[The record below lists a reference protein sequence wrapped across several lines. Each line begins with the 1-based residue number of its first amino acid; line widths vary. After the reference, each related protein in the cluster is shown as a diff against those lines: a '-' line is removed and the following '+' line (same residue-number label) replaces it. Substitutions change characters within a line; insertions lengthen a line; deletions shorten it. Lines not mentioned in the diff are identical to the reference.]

1 MQLTK
6 ENYLNEIASR
16 PIRHFN
22 INLTNQCNLRCYYCF
37 AEHNPRNISW
47 DTMKAVINF
56 AIDQYFK
63 KEKWE
68 DTLNFTYFGGEPMLR
83 YNDIIVPSV
92 LYIKEIFKKKN
103 IDKKFWPGFSI
114 TTNGTLL
121 NKERLE
127 FFKEHDFSL
136 LLSIDG
142 NEESQN
148 CNRPK
153 ENGEG
158 SFKDIV
164 KNIPDLLEFFPNTT
178 FRSTL
183 TPKTVDKIMDNYFFA
198 QDMGFNSYFLI
209 PNECEEWTE
218 EQKLMMTYQIG
229 LMSEYFYE
237 SVSNQI
243 EPLYFSPLM
252 KSFEMLLNPPVFSKG
267 VHRCG
272 LGTASVGISTE
283 GKISG
288 CQEYSSFIEEKDL
301 FFIGDVFNGIDQEKH
316 LKLLNAY
323 LAEDHIKPI
332 NKECDK
338 ENCICYDICNR
349 STCPSKNYTL
359 YENMNLNSEIICHW
373 KRICYYSAENL
384 LERAAKENNKNFQ
397 SYLKHYLPK
406 GMKH

>member
-1 MQLTK
+1 MTREDYQK
-6 ENYLNEIASR
+6 NIATR

-37 AEHNPRNISW
+37 AEHNPRNITW
-47 DTMKAVINF
+47 DTMKTTIDF
-56 AIDQYFK
+56 AINQYLE
-63 KEKWE
+63 KEQYE
-68 DTLNFTYFGGEPMLR
+68 DTLNFTFFGGEPMLR

-92 LYIKEIFKKKN
+92 KYIKDIFNEKN
-103 IDKKFWPGFSI
+103 IEKKYWPGFSI

-121 NKERLE
+121 NRERLE
-127 FFKEHDFSL
+127 FFKEHNFCL

-142 NEESQN
+142 DEESQN
-148 CNRPK
+148 HNRPK
-153 ENGEG
+153 ADGSG
-158 SFKDIV
+158 SFNDV
-164 KNIPDLLEFFPNTT
+164 MKNIPDLLELFPNTT

-183 TPKTVDKIMDNYFFA
+183 TPKTASKIMDNYFFA
-198 QDMGFNSYFLI
+198 QDLGFNSYFLI

-218 EQKLMMTYQIG
+218 KDKEMITYQMG
-229 LMSEYFYE
+229 VMAEYFYE
-237 SVSNQI
+237 SVSNKI

-252 KSFEMLLNPPVFSKG
+252 KAFEMLLNPPIFSKG

-288 CQEYSSFIEEKDL
+288 CQEYSSYIEEKDL
-301 FFIGDVFNGIDQEKH
+301 FYIGDVFNGIDEEKH

-323 LAEDHIKPI
+323 LKDEHIKPA

-349 STCPSKNYTL
+349 NTCPSKNYTL
-359 YENMNLNSEIICHW
+359 FKDMNLNSDIICHW
-373 KRICYYSAENL
+373 KKICYYSAENL
-384 LERAAKENNKNFQ
+384 LERAAKENNKEFQ
-397 SYLKHYLPK
+397 QYLRYFLPK
-406 GMKH
+406 AVRY